1 MNGSMWTGGQY
12 SLYRALLG
20 SYLIVHFLQLLP
32 WASELFSAQGMISAS
47 VLSPLINA
55 FPNILGFYDAP
66 WFVIFLVLSAAVA
79 SFFFLLGYKDKWAAI
94 WVWFVLACLFGRN
107 PLIANPALPYL
118 GWMLLA
124 HLFIPSAPYG
134 SLAAVGRTNP
144 AGRWSM
150 PQSVFVAAWAVM
162 ALTYT
167 YSGYTKLLSP
177 SWLAGD
183 TLSLVLQNPLAR
195 DYFLRDLFLLLP
207 DSVLGFITHAILWI
221 EYLFLPLVF
230 VPFLKRFMWEAMFVV
245 QLGFL
250 FLLNFP
256 DLTIVMLLFHLLT
269 YDPAWA
275 RGKKSKTKETIFYDG
290 SCGLCH
296 RVVRFALSEDKAQ
309 RFNFSTIGGEYF
321 NSVFD
326 RSIQDALPDS
336 FILLNDRGDYSVEG
350 EAVIELMLKLGGFW
364 AVAGKLLNW
373 LPINITNKL
382 YRFIGTRRYRLFAT
396 PETVCPIISDK
407 RDNSELMSRFC

>member
-12 SLYRALLG
+12 SVYRALLG

-32 WASELFSAQGMISAS
+32 WVAELFSSQGMVSDS
-47 VLSPLINA
+47 VMSPLITA

-66 WFVIFLVLSAAVA
+66 WFVMSLVISAVFASCLFLI
-79 SFFFLLGYKDKWAAI
+79 GYKDKWAAI

-134 SLAAVGRTNP
+134 SAAAIGRMNP
-144 AGRWSM
+144 AGTWRM
-150 PQSVFVAAWAVM
+150 PQSVFVAAWAIM

-183 TLSLVLQNPLAR
+183 TLNLVLQNPLAR

-221 EYLFLPLVF
+221 EYLFLPLIF
-230 VPFLKRFMWEAMFVV
+230 VPSLRRFMWEAMFVV

-256 DLTIVMLLFHLLT
+256 DLTVVMLLFHLLT
-269 YDPAWA
+269 YDPAWRRA
-275 RGKKSKTKETIFYDG
+275 KTAKTAETIFYDG
-290 SCGLCH
+290 NCGLCH
-296 RVVRFALSEDKAQ
+296 RVVRFVLSEDKEQ
-309 RFNFSTIGGEYF
+309 RFNFSTIGSDYF
-321 NSVFD
+321 NTVFD
-326 RSIQDALPDS
+326 HTTQETLPDS
-336 FILLNDRGDYSVEG
+336 FILLNGRGDFKVEG
-350 EAVIELMLKLGGFW
+350 AAVIELLVKLGGLW
-364 AVAGKLLNW
+364 AVVGKLLNR
-373 LPINITNKL
+373 LPISTTNKL
-382 YRFIGTRRYRLFAT
+382 YRFIGARRYRLFEAPAT
-396 PETVCPIISDK
+396 ACPIISDK
-407 RDNSELMSRFC
+407 HERSALMSRFY